1 VNSKISELETR
12 LLSTTDSERKVEL
25 MNALAWE
32 LRHTD
37 LARATV
43 LCESAIELA
52 SQNSGEPSQ
61 EHLADSYYQ
70 LGDLNTQLGSYD
82 QALSHLSRALALYET
97 LGKSHRSAKV
107 LHLIGNTWAHLG
119 NYADALHYFVRLLEI
134 YQDMDLKN
142 EQAGMLSNIGNTYWY
157 LQDFPKALA
166 YLNRSL
172 QISQQTGDKSEQ
184 ADALENSC
192 NVYCS
197 LGQFDKALK
206 CGLAS
211 VQLYEELGTRQGV
224 AKALNGV
231 GEAYK
236 ALGDHARALTC
247 YHRSLAISRELGL
260 RYEVS
265 LVLQK
270 IGDVYLDQD
279 QPAKALASLR
289 EALSIAEEISSGQR
303 LLEVHWIL
311 ARVYKLTGNL
321 GNALDHL
328 EKHYELKEQLFNE
341 EADKRVKTLEITHQ
355 VETARKEAE
364 IHQLR
369 NVVLEREITERKQA
383 EEALQLTNVQL
394 QQEIAEREQLIA
406 DLDAF
411 AHTVAHD
418 LKTPVSIITGHSAL
432 ILDDRVQVSR
442 EQIIEWVGLI
452 EQTGL
457 KMIRI
462 IDGILFLASV
472 RQREIVP
479 HRLDM
484 NLIVEEVEKRLAPM
498 IAQHNAVLTK
508 PYEWPEAWGFG
519 VWIEEVWVNYI
530 ANAIKYGGDPP
541 LVELGVT
548 ALDNEAV
555 KFWVHDN
562 GAGLSQE
569 EQDQLFAP
577 FTRLNQARSMGH
589 GLGLS
594 IVKRIAEKL
603 GGTVGVESRGEPG
616 LGSTFSFTLPAV
628 KPGQPQTA
636 G

>member
-1 VNSKISELETR
+1 MNDRISELETR
-12 LLSTTDSERKVEL
+12 LLSTTDNGRRVAL
-25 MNALAWE
+25 MNTLAWE

-37 LARATV
+37 LTRATV
-43 LCESAIELA
+43 LCEGAVELA
-52 SQNSGEPSQ
+52 RQESGEQVQ
-61 EHLADSYYQ
+61 EHLADSFFQ
-70 LGDLNTQLGSYD
+70 LGDFNSQLGNYD

-97 LGKSHRSAKV
+97 LGRSRRSAKV
-107 LHLIGNTWAHLG
+107 LHLIGNTWSHLG

-134 YQDMDLKN
+134 YQDMGLKK
-142 EQAGMLSNIGNTYWY
+142 EQAAMLSNIGNTYWY
-157 LQDFPKALA
+157 LQDYPKALA

-172 QISQQTGDKSEQ
+172 QISKQTGDKIEQ
-184 ADALENSC
+184 AGALENSC
-192 NVYCS
+192 SVYCS
-197 LGQFDKALK
+197 LGEFDKALK

-211 VQLYEELGTRQGV
+211 VQLYEELGSRQGE
-224 AKALNGV
+224 AKALNSV

-236 ALGDHARALTC
+236 ALGDRVRALTC
-247 YHRSLAISRELGL
+247 YHRSLAVSRELGL

-265 LVLQK
+265 SVLQK

-279 QPAKALASLR
+279 QPNKALSSLQQ
-289 EALSIAEEISSGQR
+289 ALRIAGEINSSQR
-303 LLEVHWIL
+303 LLEVHWNL
-311 ARVYKLTGNL
+311 AQVSKQTGDL
-321 GNALDHL
+321 GRALDHL
-328 EKHYELKEQLFNE
+328 EKHYEIKEQLFNE

-355 VETARKEAE
+355 VETARKETE

-369 NVVLEREITERKQA
+369 SVVLEHEVNERKQA
-383 EEALQLTNVQL
+383 EKALQLTNAQL

-432 ILDDRVQVSR
+432 ILDERVQVSR
-442 EQIIEWVGLI
+442 EQITEWVELI

-479 HRLDM
+479 HLLDM
-484 NLIVEEVEKRLAPM
+484 NKIVEEVEKRLAPT
-498 IAQHNAVLTK
+498 IGRANAEIIK
-508 PYEWPEAWGFG
+508 PSGWPDAWGHG

-530 ANAIKYGGDPP
+530 ANAIKYGGEPP
-541 LVELGVT
+541 RVELGASVI
-548 ALDNEAV
+548 DDEHV
-555 KFWVHDN
+555 RFWVRDN
-562 GAGLSQE
+562 GAGLSQD

-577 FTRLNQARSMGH
+577 FTRLNKARAIGH

-603 GGTVGVESRGEPG
+603 GGTVGVESRGKPG

-628 KPGQPQTA
+628 KPSQDHLTD
-636 G
+636 